1 MLNLSLFYPN
11 FANLEDVTSNSASF
25 TEELLEVYFN
35 VFDDL
40 YREEYY
46 MLELKSYDIV
56 MDIMMMHRILT
67 RIHLEILSTEQD
79 ERLTYNEYLQMYH
92 GDCLY
97 KSLICRGVNIKKLM
111 IAFDSGYSNINNIPT
126 IISIDGDNYIG
137 GISWFG
143 ISGDTEINND
153 FILN

>member
-11 FANLEDVTSNSASF
+11 FANLEDITSNSASF
-25 TEELLEVYFN
+25 TEKLLEDFFN
-35 VFDDL
+35 IFDDL

-46 MLELKSYDIV
+46 MLKLTRYDVI

-67 RIHLEILSTEQD
+67 RIQLEILATSQEN
-79 ERLTYNEYLQMYH
+79 RLTYNEYLHKYH
-92 GDCLY
+92 GDCLF
-97 KSLICRGVNIKKLM
+97 KSLICRGINIKKLM

-126 IISIDGDNYIG
+126 IISNNDDNYIG

>member
-11 FANLEDVTSNSASF
+11 FANLEDITSNSASF
-25 TEELLEVYFN
+25 TEKLLEDFFN
-35 VFDDL
+35 IFDDL

-46 MLELKSYDIV
+46 MLKLTRYDVI

-67 RIHLEILSTEQD
+67 RIQLEILATSQEN
-79 ERLTYNEYLQMYH
+79 RLTYSEYLQKYH
-92 GDCLY
+92 GDCLF

-126 IISIDGDNYIG
+126 IISINDDNYIG

-143 ISGDTEINND
+143 ISGNTEINND